1 MREDLK
7 TDRDGRFVIDGL
19 DEGTINIVVFGE
31 GEGVD
36 WTYRAA
42 QDVVLRSGET
52 SDITIELIRGVEIEG
67 KDRGRRL
74 GRSGCGRAVGVYGPF
89 RPRTGAMT
97 RGATTD
103 ARGVYHYR
111 LPPGETYFY
120 VIGPPS
126 GYTRLADDGSSRTV
140 NIPTNG
146 AIFRCRRSQSSGR

>member
-36 WTYRAA
+36 WTYRPA

-67 KDRGRRL
+67 KIVAGGSDAPVAEHKL
-74 GRSGCGRAVGVYGPF
+74 VFMDLIVRAQV
-89 RPRTGAMT
+89 R
-97 RGATTD
+97 
-103 ARGVYHYR
+103 
-111 LPPGETYFY
+111 
-120 VIGPPS
+120 
-126 GYTRLADDGSSRTV
+126 
-140 NIPTNG
+140 
-146 AIFRCRRSQSSGR
+146 